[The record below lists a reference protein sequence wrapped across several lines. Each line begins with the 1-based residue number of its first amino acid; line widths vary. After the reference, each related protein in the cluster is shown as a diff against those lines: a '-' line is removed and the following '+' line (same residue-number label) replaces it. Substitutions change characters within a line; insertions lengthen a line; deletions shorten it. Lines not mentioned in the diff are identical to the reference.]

1 MKYPCCHLNIWY
13 CTCFEQE
20 VPWHSGNDIVQIDS
34 KMCNWHDNLPT
45 TYFSPGWE
53 RSDGHIFPNTFFQMH
68 YHVSKRF
75 AMIST
80 FRKVME
86 YRLYIH
92 ALAVFWGYQENQISS
107 KNFKDKCRQFL
118 SQKLYIMHGIVAYFL
133 LSNVLGYQ
141 GVERPRFRAIL
152 GKLGVIYQVQE
163 S

>member
-1 MKYPCCHLNIWY
+1 
-13 CTCFEQE
+13 
-20 VPWHSGNDIVQIDS
+20 
-34 KMCNWHDNLPT
+34 
-45 TYFSPGWE
+45 
-53 RSDGHIFPNTFFQMH
+53 
-68 YHVSKRF
+68 
-75 AMIST
+75 
-80 FRKVME
+80 ME

-133 LSNVLGYQ
+133 LSNVLGYL